1 VDDPALNDESRLVS
15 GTGPLTPDEARR
27 LLDRGAELIAG
38 GDFAEA
44 FRHYRRVVGFD
55 DPAVTSAALLG
66 AGQALYRLDDEAAA
80 VSTWESILQLPETPA
95 TYHAWREI
103 AAARV
108 RDHDLQGA
116 IAAYREADRRAPPQ
130 DKAEIANRL
139 GWLAKETG
147 NVRASRR
154 YFARGRGSVL
164 PIATYAILGVTVIVS
179 LTALLAEQGAEIDQA
194 LALIK
199 PWAADGQYWR
209 FWTVTLVHAD
219 FLHLAFNMY
228 ALFLVGPLT
237 EQIYGSVKM
246 VVVYLVAALGGSVAS
261 FAWSDGLVV
270 VGASGAIFG
279 LFGILFAASRMHL
292 PMLDRRS
299 RNVLSQV
306 GALIVLNIIIGFTSP
321 AIDNIAHLGGLVAG
335 LLMGIAL
342 VPGNVQT
349 LASRWQPGTSRPV
362 AQRFI
367 GSPAATVL
375 ALVALAV
382 GILVAIV
389 VGMDRWGNVTIP

>member
-1 VDDPALNDESRLVS
+1 
-15 GTGPLTPDEARR
+15 
-27 LLDRGAELIAG
+27 
-38 GDFAEA
+38 
-44 FRHYRRVVGFD
+44 
-55 DPAVTSAALLG
+55 
-66 AGQALYRLDDEAAA
+66 
-80 VSTWESILQLPETPA
+80 
-95 TYHAWREI
+95 
-103 AAARV
+103 
-108 RDHDLQGA
+108 
-116 IAAYREADRRAPPQ
+116 
-130 DKAEIANRL
+130 
-139 GWLAKETG
+139 
-147 NVRASRR
+147 
-154 YFARGRGSVL
+154 
-164 PIATYAILGVTVIVS
+164 
-179 LTALLAEQGAEIDQA
+179 
-194 LALIK
+194 
-199 PWAADGQYWR
+199 
-209 FWTVTLVHAD
+209 
-219 FLHLAFNMY
+219 
-228 ALFLVGPLT
+228 
-237 EQIYGSVKM
+237 VKM